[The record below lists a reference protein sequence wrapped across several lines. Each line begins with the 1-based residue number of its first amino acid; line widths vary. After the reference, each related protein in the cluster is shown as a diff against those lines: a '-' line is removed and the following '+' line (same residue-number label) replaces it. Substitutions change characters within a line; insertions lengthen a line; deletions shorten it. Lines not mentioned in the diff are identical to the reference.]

1 MNKLFFSF
9 LLFTCVPAAM
19 VAQSASKVG
28 VNTREPSENL
38 HVKGTVRVEQLPNNG
53 TPNSI
58 FTDPTTGKG
67 ATGRTN
73 PFNAQNMVV
82 ADKNGVLGVIRGV
95 ANWFYMPSINI
106 STEGAPN
113 KTLDLYAEFKK
124 QFATP
129 LVKSAGAP
137 AAIIATTNL
146 PAKTDLYYYITDYD
160 TNVLSNV
167 SINADGVMSYT
178 VAGSPEP
185 TSYVN
190 IVFVLK

>member
-9 LLFTCVPAAM
+9 LLFACVPAAM

-38 HVKGTVRVEQLPNNG
+38 HIKGTVRVEQLPNND

-67 ATGRTN
+67 AAGRTN

-113 KTLDLYAEFKK
+113 KTLDLYEEFKK
-124 QFATP
+124 QFSTP
-129 LVKSAGAP
+129 KVASAGAP

-167 SINADGVMSYT
+167 SVSADGVMTYT